1 MKRIIWIAICF
12 SALTS
17 TAQTKKFQF
26 KTGDEYGLPKKA
38 EDLSFFGND
47 ENGIVNLSLK
57 KDALYFTRFNPK
69 NLTQTGEKVIPIR
82 DATRNMNSE
91 IVIDFNPNYFW
102 LRSDWDK
109 DNQKEMLYATAVDVK
124 NGKLGDI
131 NENIIETNKLA
142 GDAMMTG
149 WYSYKKVGKYNFNFD
164 ANRTK
169 LLVSYRLAPTEK
181 KDKKSF
187 DKIGIHV
194 FDRNLKK
201 LWGSEFTM
209 PYNEAVMDNTD
220 FSIDAYGN
228 AYLLAKVYNSDSRKE
243 FDKATGNPAYHLEVF
258 KFTKDNQQVIH
269 TTVSLDQYFIRE
281 ASLIENAQHDMVIAC
296 TYSKDPKTKNTEG
309 IFLGLFNGNKVVD
322 YKKGFYKFP
331 ISELVKFESRRE
343 KRKREKKDDYEI
355 PNLRVTDVLVE
366 KDGSV
371 MIACEEQYTRTHY
384 TSSFGANG
392 MMSSGSSYT
401 TYHYDDILATRV
413 NAAGEIEWL
422 KKIPK
427 RQYGT
432 RGRGTMS
439 FKLISDETGYYFL
452 YLDNIKNEKM
462 EDDDTPAKH
471 IDGAGGQVFVSKI
484 DNKGNVTKELIF
496 NTREEDIMIYPSE
509 FVKINNKQFIGRAKL
524 KKTLFQPLLITV
536 N

>member
-1 MKRIIWIAICF
+1 MKKIILIAICF
-12 SALTS
+12 PAIMA
-17 TAQTKKFQF
+17 TAQSKKFQF
-26 KTGDEYGLPKKA
+26 KTGAEYGLPKKA
-38 EDLSFFGND
+38 EDLSFFGNN

-57 KDALYFTRFNPK
+57 KDELYFTRFNPK
-69 NLTQTGEKVIPIR
+69 SLAQTGEKVIPIP

-91 IVIDFNPNYFW
+91 IVIDFNPLYFW

-109 DNQKEMLYATAVDVK
+109 DRQKEMLFVTTIDVN
-124 NGKLGDI
+124 NGKLGNK
-131 NENIIETNKLA
+131 NEKLIETDRLA
-142 GDAMMTG
+142 GSMSTTG
-149 WYSYKKVGKYNFNFD
+149 WYSFKKTDKYQFNFD

-169 LLVSYRLAPTEK
+169 LLVSYRLAPADK
-181 KDKKSF
+181 KDKKSL
-187 DKIGIHV
+187 DRIGIYV
-194 FDRNLKK
+194 FDRNMNK
-201 LWGSEFTM
+201 LWGNEFTM
-209 PYNEAVMDNTD
+209 PYNEAVMDNAD
-220 FSIDAYGN
+220 FSVDAEGN

-258 KFTKDNQQVIH
+258 KFTKNNEQVVH

-281 ASLIENAQHDMVIAC
+281 STLIENAQHDMVIAC
-296 TYSKDPKTKNTEG
+296 TYSKDPKTKTTEG

-355 PNLRVTDVLVE
+355 PNLKVTDVLVE

-371 MIACEEQYTRTHY
+371 LIACEEQYTRTHQR
-384 TSSFGANG
+384 SGFGANG
-392 MMSSGSSYT
+392 MMTSSSTYV

-413 NAAGEIEWL
+413 NASGEIEWL

-427 RQYGT
+427 MQYGT
-432 RGRGTMS
+432 RGKGTMS

-452 YLDNIKNEKM
+452 YLDNIKNQKM
-462 EDDDTPAKH
+462 DDDDTPAKH

-496 NTREEDIMIYPSE
+496 NTREEDMMIYPSE
-509 FVKINNKQFIGRAKL
+509 FTKINDKQFIGRARL